1 MVCNRAVSP
10 LYMLVLRHLQRDV
23 QGAME
28 YTFQQ
33 HRRRICAG
41 NADWGAARPMEAAE
55 LMMRKKQT

>member
-1 MVCNRAVSP
+1 M
-10 LYMLVLRHLQRDV
+10 YMLVLRHLQRDV